1 MQLFFSCFS
10 PCETNGGKLR
20 EYHLWYSLSSLP
32 KFASISSKIEVFM
45 TKTLVQN
52 MSSNSL
58 MKNLF
63 SSHADTFLRC
73 RSMDQLQ
80 LLLVQVRDRLD
91 CHMASS
97 STTRNCQPGMI
108 TLSNLME
115 LPLEGDAT
123 TLKRSDPQFTM

>member
-1 MQLFFSCFS
+1 
-10 PCETNGGKLR
+10 
-20 EYHLWYSLSSLP
+20 
-32 KFASISSKIEVFM
+32 M

-63 SSHADTFLRC
+63 SSHSDTFIRC
-73 RSMDQLQ
+73 ISMDQLQ

-97 STTRNCQPGMI
+97 STTRNGQPGII